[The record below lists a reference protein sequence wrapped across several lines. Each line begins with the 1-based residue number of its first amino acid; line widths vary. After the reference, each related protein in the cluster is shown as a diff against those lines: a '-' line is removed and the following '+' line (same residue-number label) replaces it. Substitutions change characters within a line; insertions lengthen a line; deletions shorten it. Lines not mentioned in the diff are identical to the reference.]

1 MQIIPRR
8 QTGGPVF
15 PALIC
20 ARRMAKPDFQLH
32 PETIAVHAGREIDPG
47 SGAVAEPIQLSTT
60 FQRPKD
66 GDFHGG
72 FDYTRSD
79 NPNRR
84 ALERALAA
92 LEGGSAA
99 AAFASGLAAS
109 SAVFQTLQPDD
120 HVIAPLEAYH
130 GVIRLLRDLFA
141 RWQLRVAFVDMP
153 DLDAVR
159 KAVRPETKLIWA
171 ESPSNPTVRLT
182 DLAAVAEI
190 GHRVGARL
198 VCDNTW
204 SPLIQ
209 RPFAL
214 GADIVMHS
222 TTKYFGGHSDVLG
235 GALIVREEDEFFQ
248 RLREVQKIGGA
259 VPSPFDCWLVHRGMQ
274 TLPCRLRTHC
284 ANAERVAEF
293 LESQPAVA
301 RVHYPGLKSHPQH
314 ALAVRQMSAFGGMLS
329 FEIKGDRSAAM
340 ALPNRTRI
348 FTRATSLGGVE
359 SLIEHRQSIE
369 GPATRTPETLLRLS
383 IGLEH
388 PDDLIADLDRALGA

>member
-1 MQIIPRR
+1 
-8 QTGGPVF
+8 
-15 PALIC
+15 
-20 ARRMAKPDFQLH
+20 MADLNLH
-32 PETIAVHAGREIDPG
+32 PETIAVHAGRAIDPG
-47 SGAVAEPIQLSTT
+47 TGAVAEPLHLSTT
-60 FQRPKD
+60 FQRPAD

-84 ALERALAA
+84 ALEQALTA
-92 LEGGSAA
+92 LEGGAA
-99 AAFASGLAAS
+99 SAAFASGLAAS
-109 SAVFQTLQPDD
+109 SAVFQTLQPND
-120 HVIAPLEAYH
+120 HVVAPLEAYH
-130 GVIRLLRDLFA
+130 GVIRLVRDLFA
-141 RWQLRVAFVDMP
+141 RWSLRIDFVDMP

-159 KAVRPETKLIWA
+159 QAVGPETKLVWV

-190 GHRVGARL
+190 VHGVGARL

-209 RPFAL
+209 RPFEL
-214 GADIVMHS
+214 GADVVMHS

-248 RLREVQKIGGA
+248 RLRDIQKIGGA

-274 TLPCRLRTHC
+274 TLPCRLRAQC
-284 ANAERVAEF
+284 ENAQRIAEF
-293 LESQPAVA
+293 LESHPGVA

-314 ALAVRQMSAFGGMLS
+314 ALAVRQMNAFGGMLS
-329 FEIKGDRSAAM
+329 FEIKGDRAAAM

-369 GPATRTPETLLRLS
+369 GPDTRTPETLLRLS

-388 PDDLIADLDRALGA
+388 ADDLIADLDEALAK

>member
-1 MQIIPRR
+1 
-8 QTGGPVF
+8 
-15 PALIC
+15 
-20 ARRMAKPDFQLH
+20 MADRKLH
-32 PETIAVHAGREIDPG
+32 PETIAIHAGRGIDPAT
-47 SGAVAEPIQLSTT
+47 GAVAEPIHLSTT
-60 FQRPKD
+60 FQRPAS
-66 GDFHGG
+66 GEFAGG

-84 ALERALAA
+84 ALEHALAA
-92 LEGGSAA
+92 MEGGVAA
-99 AAFASGLAAS
+99 AAFASGLAAAA
-109 SAVFQTLQPDD
+109 AVFQTLQPNDR
-120 HVIAPLEAYH
+120 VVAPLEAYH
-130 GVIRLLRDLFA
+130 GVIRLLRELFG
-141 RWQLRVAFVDMP
+141 RWQLRIDFVDMP
-153 DLDAVR
+153 DLEAVR
-159 KAVRPETKLIWA
+159 KAVGPETKLIWT

-190 GHRVGARL
+190 AHGVGARL

-209 RPFAL
+209 RPFEL
-214 GADIVMHS
+214 GADLVMHS

-235 GALIVREEDEFFQ
+235 GALIVRQEDDFFQ
-248 RLREVQKIGGA
+248 ALRDIQKIGGA

-284 ANAERVAEF
+284 ENAQRVADF
-293 LESQPAVA
+293 LESHPGVA

-314 ALAVRQMSAFGGMLS
+314 ALAARQMSAFGGMLS
-329 FEIKGDRSAAM
+329 FEIKGDRAAAM
-340 ALPNRTRI
+340 ALPNRTRL

-369 GPATRTPETLLRLS
+369 GPESRTPATLLRLS

-388 PDDLIADLDRALGA
+388 PDDLIADLERALAG

>member
-1 MQIIPRR
+1 
-8 QTGGPVF
+8 
-15 PALIC
+15 
-20 ARRMAKPDFQLH
+20 MADRQLH
-32 PETIAVHAGREIDPG
+32 PETIAIHAGRGIDPAT
-47 SGAVAEPIQLSTT
+47 GAVAEPIHLSTT
-60 FQRPKD
+60 FQRPAS
-66 GDFHGG
+66 GEFAGG
-72 FDYTRSD
+72 FDYSRSD

-84 ALERALAA
+84 ALEHALAA
-92 LEGGSAA
+92 MEGGVAA
-99 AAFASGLAAS
+99 AAFSSGLAAAA
-109 SAVFQTLQPDD
+109 AVFQTLQPNDQ
-120 HVIAPLEAYH
+120 VVAPLEAYH
-130 GVIRLLRDLFA
+130 GVIRLLRELFG
-141 RWQLRVAFVDMP
+141 RWQLRVDFVDMP
-153 DLDAVR
+153 DLEAVR
-159 KAVRPETKLIWA
+159 TAVGPETKLIWA

-190 GHRVGARL
+190 AHGVGARL

-209 RPFAL
+209 RPFEL
-214 GADIVMHS
+214 GADLVMHS

-235 GALIVREEDEFFQ
+235 GALVVREEDDFFQ
-248 RLREVQKIGGA
+248 RLRDIQKIGGA

-284 ANAERVAEF
+284 ENAQLVADF
-293 LESQPAVA
+293 LESHSGVA

-329 FEIKGDRSAAM
+329 FEIKGDRAAAM
-340 ALPNRTRI
+340 ALPNRTRL

-369 GPATRTPETLLRLS
+369 GPESRTPATLLRLS

-388 PDDLIADLDRALGA
+388 PDDLIADLERALAG